1 MKMKKYLILL
11 AMSIVFACNGQ
22 TGYVV
27 EGLFE
32 DAGDGYAV
40 LTQIGGKEKIC
51 DTVEMKNG
59 QFEFKGKTPFV
70 QWVFLKMVPDEKEV
84 VETRFILENNRIKMR
99 GDWNNIGENEEGE
112 LAVRGMTVE
121 GSKNYDIYRQI
132 EEVYFALLELPEFQN
147 YVVWDKK
154 VSENPNILNDTN
166 VYWNFRKEYD
176 VYMERVK
183 KEQLAII
190 EANPWSEAAVYE
202 LAFLINDLDL
212 EELERIFRNFD
223 ADVQVSEMARKVR
236 ENIELRERIEPGRQ
250 APNFTLVQR
259 NGTPLTLSDFR
270 GKVVVLDFW
279 ASWCKPCRASFPWLR
294 EFYEEYQNK
303 GVEIIGVSIDKNK
316 TSWEK
321 ALSDE
326 KLPWLQVLDGTLGHK
341 EKRVG
346 ELYDVLYVPTFV
358 LLDKEGKIVVRAHME
373 KEDLIKQ
380 VEEILAK

>member
-1 MKMKKYLILL
+1 
-11 AMSIVFACNGQ
+11 
-22 TGYVV
+22 
-27 EGLFE
+27 
-32 DAGDGYAV
+32 
-40 LTQIGGKEKIC
+40 
-51 DTVEMKNG
+51 
-59 QFEFKGKTPFV
+59 
-70 QWVFLKMVPDEKEV
+70 
-84 VETRFILENNRIKMR
+84 
-99 GDWNNIGENEEGE
+99 
-112 LAVRGMTVE
+112 
-121 GSKNYDIYRQI
+121 
-132 EEVYFALLELPEFQN
+132 
-147 YVVWDKK
+147 
-154 VSENPNILNDTN
+154 
-166 VYWNFRKEYD
+166 
-176 VYMERVK
+176 MERVK

-250 APNFTLVQR
+250 APNFTLAQR